1 VLQLLRGVALMAGA
15 VKRSAMARRVTAAA
29 AYWSLTVCWMHAV
42 MIVAAVSELEEGQLL
57 SFGFILLSDACESL
71 FARESSAYSEEKIN

>member
-1 VLQLLRGVALMAGA
+1 MAGA
-15 VKRSAMARRVTAAA
+15 VKRSAMARRVIAAT

-57 SFGFILLSDACESL
+57 YCAFILLSHACESL
-71 FARESSAYSEEKIN
+71 FARERSACSEEKC